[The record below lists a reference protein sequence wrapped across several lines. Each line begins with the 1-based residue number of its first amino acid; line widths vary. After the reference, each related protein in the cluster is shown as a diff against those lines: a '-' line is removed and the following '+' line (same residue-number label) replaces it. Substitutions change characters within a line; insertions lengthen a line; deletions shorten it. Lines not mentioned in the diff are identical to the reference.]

1 MKITLKDFDYPL
13 PKDLIA
19 YYPSEKR
26 DHSRLLV
33 VDKQTDTLE
42 HKHFY
47 QIIDYLEEGDG
58 LVINQT
64 KVFPARVF
72 GINENN
78 QAKVEVLFL
87 KKLEDGMWEVL
98 VKPGKKVP
106 LGSVISFNLYEPDK
120 ICRSG
125 CEPFGELPDTFYCGD
140 LRCQIMERT
149 ESGSRLAKLMFDG
162 DLFEILERLGRIPL
176 PPYIRR
182 YPEPADKDRYQ
193 TVYAKEKGAV
203 AAPTAGLHFTPELLE
218 KIERKGVHKIPITLH
233 VGWDSF
239 RPIRVDDPEDH
250 QLASEYFKIEQ
261 SSADR
266 MNQIKENGKR
276 IVAVGTTTVRAL
288 ETVADKSEPHRIQ
301 AKSGWTKKFIYS
313 PYKFKIVDSL
323 ITNFH
328 LPRSTLLLLVSAFAT
343 KELILKAYQ
352 EAIKEGY
359 RFYSYGDAMLII

>member
-1 MKITLKDFDYPL
+1 MKITLQDFNYPL

-19 YYPSEKR
+19 YHPSEKR

-33 VDKQTDTLE
+33 LERETGQLE
-42 HKHFY
+42 HKYFY

-64 KVFPARVF
+64 KVFPARIF
-72 GINENN
+72 GINEKT

-87 KKLEDGMWEVL
+87 KKLEDNMWEVL

-106 LGSVISFNLYEPDK
+106 SSSVISFNIYEPDR

-125 CEPFGELPDTFYCGD
+125 CDRRELPDTFYCGD
-140 LRCQIMERT
+140 LRCQILERT
-149 ESGSRLAKLMFDG
+149 ESGSWLAKLMFDG
-162 DLFEILERLGRIPL
+162 DLFEILEQLGKIPL
-176 PPYIRR
+176 PPYIKRET
-182 YPEPADKDRYQ
+182 EPQDKYRYQ

-203 AAPTAGLHFTPELLE
+203 AAPTAGLHFTTELLE
-218 KIERKGVHKIPITLH
+218 KIEKKGIHKIPITLH

-250 QLASEYFKIEQ
+250 QLASEYFKIDQ
-261 SSADR
+261 SSADQI
-266 MNQIKENGKR
+266 NQIKENGKR

-288 ETVADKSEPHRIQ
+288 ETAVDDGQPHRLQ
-301 AKSGWTKKFIYS
+301 AKSGGTKKFIYP
-313 PYKFKIVDSL
+313 PYKFKVVDSL

-352 EAIKEGY
+352 EAIRERY

>member
-1 MKITLKDFDYPL
+1 MKITLQDFNYPL

-19 YYPSEKR
+19 YHPSEKR

-33 VDKQTDTLE
+33 LERETGQLE
-42 HKHFY
+42 HKYFY

-64 KVFPARVF
+64 KVFPGRIF
-72 GINENN
+72 GINEKT

-87 KKLEDGMWEVL
+87 KKLEDNMWEVL

-106 LGSVISFNLYEPDK
+106 SGSLISFNQDN
-120 ICRSG
+120 
-125 CEPFGELPDTFYCGD
+125 
-140 LRCQIMERT
+140 LRCQILERT
-149 ESGSRLAKLMFDG
+149 ESGSWLAKLMFDG
-162 DLFEILERLGRIPL
+162 DLFEILEQLGKIPL
-176 PPYIRR
+176 PPYIKRET
-182 YPEPADKDRYQ
+182 EPQDKYRYQ

-203 AAPTAGLHFTPELLE
+203 AAPTAGLHFTTELLE
-218 KIERKGVHKIPITLH
+218 KIEKKGIHKIPITLH

-250 QLASEYFKIEQ
+250 QLASEYFKIDQ
-261 SSADR
+261 SSADQI
-266 MNQIKENGKR
+266 NQIKENGKR

-288 ETVADKSEPHRIQ
+288 ETAVDDGQPHRLQ
-301 AKSGWTKKFIYS
+301 AKSGGTKKFIYP
-313 PYKFKIVDSL
+313 PYKFKVVDSL

-352 EAIKEGY
+352 EAIRERY

>member
-1 MKITLKDFDYPL
+1 MSAYASLKDFDYPL

-19 YYPSEKR
+19 YHPAEKR

-33 VDKQTDTLE
+33 LDRKTGTLE
-42 HKHFY
+42 HRYFY
-47 QIIDYLEEGDG
+47 QIIDYLKEGDG

-64 KVFPARVF
+64 KVFPARIF
-72 GINENN
+72 GINEKT

-87 KKLEDGMWEVL
+87 KKLEDSIWEVL

-106 LGSVISFNLYEPDK
+106 SGSLISFNQ
-120 ICRSG
+120 
-125 CEPFGELPDTFYCGD
+125 GD
-140 LRCQIMERT
+140 LRCQILEKT
-149 ESGSRLAKLMFDG
+149 ESGSWSAKLMFDG
-162 DLFEILERLGRIPL
+162 DLFEILEQLGRIPL

-182 YPEPADKDRYQ
+182 DPEPQDKDRYQ

-218 KIERKGVHKIPITLH
+218 KIERKGIHKIPITLH

-239 RPIRVDDPEDH
+239 RPIRVDDPKDH

-288 ETVADKSEPHRIQ
+288 ETAGDDADRYRIK
-301 AKSGWTKKFIYS
+301 AKSGWTKKFIYP
-313 PYKFKIVDSL
+313 PYKFKVVDSL

-352 EAIKEGY
+352 EAIKERY

>member
-1 MKITLKDFDYPL
+1 MSAYASLKDFDYPL

-33 VDKQTDTLE
+33 LDRKTGALE
-42 HKHFY
+42 HKYFY
-47 QIIDYLEEGDG
+47 EIIDYLEEGDG

-64 KVFPARVF
+64 KVFPARIF

-106 LGSVISFNLYEPDK
+106 SNSVISFNQNN
-120 ICRSG
+120 
-125 CEPFGELPDTFYCGD
+125 
-140 LRCQIMERT
+140 LRCQILGRT
-149 ESGSRLAKLMFDG
+149 ETGSRLAKLMFDG
-162 DLFEILERLGRIPL
+162 NLFEILNKFGKIPL
-176 PPYIRR
+176 PPYIKRE
-182 YPEPADKDRYQ
+182 PEPRDKDRYQ

-218 KIERKGVHKIPITLH
+218 KIEGKGIHKIPITLH

-250 QLASEYFKIEQ
+250 QLESEYFKIEQ
-261 SSADR
+261 ASADKI
-266 MNQIKENGKR
+266 NQVKKNGKR

-288 ETVADKSEPHRIQ
+288 ETAADDLEIYRIQ
-301 AKSGWTKKFIYS
+301 AKSGWTKKFIYP
-313 PYKFKIVDSL
+313 PYKFKLVDSL

-328 LPRSTLLLLVSAFAT
+328 LPRSTLLLLVSAFTT

-352 EAIKEGY
+352 EAIKEKY

>member
-1 MKITLKDFDYPL
+1 MKITLKDFDYPF

-33 VDKQTDTLE
+33 LDRKTGALE
-42 HKHFY
+42 HEYFY
-47 QIIDYLEEGDG
+47 EIIDYLEEGDG

-64 KVFPARVF
+64 KVFPARIF

-87 KKLEDGMWEVL
+87 KNLKDSMWEVL

-106 LGSVISFNLYEPDK
+106 SDSMISFN
-120 ICRSG
+120 RG
-125 CEPFGELPDTFYCGD
+125 G
-140 LRCQIMERT
+140 LRCQILGRT
-149 ESGSRLAKLMFDG
+149 EGGSRLAKLMFDG
-162 DLFEILERLGRIPL
+162 DLFEILDGLGKIPL

-182 YPEPADKDRYQ
+182 ETEPQDKDRYQ

-203 AAPTAGLHFTPELLE
+203 AAPTAGLHFTQELLR
-218 KIERKGVHKIPITLH
+218 KIEEKGIHKIPITLH

-239 RPIRVDDPEDH
+239 RPIRENDPKDH
-250 QLASEYFKIEQ
+250 QLESEYFKIEQ
-261 SSADR
+261 TSADR
-266 MNQIKENGKR
+266 INRIKENGKR

-288 ETVADKSEPHRIQ
+288 ETAADDSGPHRIK
-301 AKSGWTKKFIYS
+301 AKSGWTKKFIYP
-313 PYKFKIVDSL
+313 PYNFKVVDFL

-343 KELILKAYQ
+343 RELILKAYQ

>member
-1 MKITLKDFDYPL
+1 MSSTLKDFDYPL

-19 YYPSEKR
+19 YHPAEKR
-26 DHSRLLV
+26 DHSRLLIM
-33 VDKQTDTLE
+33 DRKTGALE
-42 HKHFY
+42 HRYFY

-64 KVFPARVF
+64 KVFPARIF
-72 GINENN
+72 GINEKN

-87 KKLEDGMWEVL
+87 KKLEDNMWEVL

-106 LGSVISFNLYEPDK
+106 SGSVISFNQDN
-120 ICRSG
+120 
-125 CEPFGELPDTFYCGD
+125 
-140 LRCQIMERT
+140 LRCQILERT
-149 ESGSRLAKLMFDG
+149 ESGSWLAKPKFDE
-162 DLFEILERLGRIPL
+162 DLFEILDQLGKIPL
-176 PPYIRR
+176 PPYIKRET
-182 YPEPADKDRYQ
+182 EPQDKDRYQ

-218 KIERKGVHKIPITLH
+218 KIEKKGIQKIPITLH

-239 RPIRVDDPEDH
+239 RPIRTDNPEDH
-250 QLASEYFKIEQ
+250 QLASEYFKIDQ
-261 SSADR
+261 SSADK

-288 ETVADKSEPHRIQ
+288 ETAMDDSELHQIL
-301 AKSGWTKKFIYS
+301 AKSGWTRKFIYP
-313 PYKFKIVDSL
+313 PYKFKVVNCL

-328 LPRSTLLLLVSAFAT
+328 LPRSTLFLLVSAFAS

-352 EAIKEGY
+352 EAIEERY

>member
-33 VDKQTDTLE
+33 LERKTGTLE
-42 HKHFY
+42 HRYFY
-47 QIIDYLEEGDG
+47 EIIDYMEEGDG

-64 KVFPARVF
+64 KVFPARIF
-72 GINENN
+72 GTNEHN

-87 KKLEDGMWEVL
+87 KNLKDSMWEVL
-98 VKPGKKVP
+98 VKPGKKVSS
-106 LGSVISFNLYEPDK
+106 GSVISFNQN
-120 ICRSG
+120 
-125 CEPFGELPDTFYCGD
+125 D
-140 LRCQIMERT
+140 LRCQILGRT
-149 ESGSRLAKLMFDG
+149 EGGSRLAKLMFDG
-162 DLFEILERLGRIPL
+162 DLFEILDGLGKIPL

-182 YPEPADKDRYQ
+182 EPEPQDKDRYQ

-203 AAPTAGLHFTPELLE
+203 AAPTAGLHFTPELLK
-218 KIERKGVHKIPITLH
+218 KIEKKGIHKIPITLH

-239 RPIRVDDPEDH
+239 RPIRVDDPKDH
-250 QLASEYFKIEQ
+250 QLESEYFKIEQ
-261 SSADR
+261 TSADEI
-266 MNQIKENGKR
+266 NQIKENGKR

-288 ETVADKSEPHRIQ
+288 ETVADDSEPHRIQ
-301 AKSGWTKKFIYS
+301 PKSGWTKKFIYP
-313 PYKFKIVDSL
+313 PYRFKMVDSL

>member
-1 MKITLKDFDYPL
+1 MKTTLKDFDYPL

-33 VDKQTDTLE
+33 LERKTGALE
-42 HKHFY
+42 HKYFY
-47 QIIDYLEEGDG
+47 EISDYLEEGDG

-64 KVFPARVF
+64 KVFPARIF

-87 KKLEDGMWEVL
+87 KKLEDSMWEVL

-106 LGSVISFNLYEPDK
+106 SGSVISFN
-120 ICRSG
+120 R
-125 CEPFGELPDTFYCGD
+125 GD
-140 LRCQIMERT
+140 LRCQILGRT
-149 ESGSRLAKLMFDG
+149 EGGSRLAKLMFDG
-162 DLFEILERLGRIPL
+162 DLFEILDGLGKIPL

-182 YPEPADKDRYQ
+182 ETEPQDKDRYQ

-203 AAPTAGLHFTPELLE
+203 AAPTAGLHFTPELLK
-218 KIERKGVHKIPITLH
+218 KIEGKGIQKIPITLH

-239 RPIRVDDPEDH
+239 RPIRVDDPKDH
-250 QLASEYFKIEQ
+250 QLESEYFKIDQ
-261 SSADR
+261 SSADKI
-266 MNQIKENGKR
+266 NQIKERGKR

-288 ETVADKSEPHRIQ
+288 ETAADDSEPHRIQ
-301 AKSGWTKKFIYS
+301 AKSSWTKKFIYP
-313 PYKFKIVDSL
+313 PYKFKVVDSL

-352 EAIKEGY
+352 EAIRERY

>member
-1 MKITLKDFDYPL
+1 MKISLKDFDYPL
-13 PKDLIA
+13 PKELVA
-19 YYPSEKR
+19 YYPAEKR

-33 VDKQTDTLE
+33 LERKTGKLE
-42 HKHFY
+42 HKYFY
-47 QIIDYLEEGDG
+47 EIVDYLQDGDG

-64 KVFPARVF
+64 TVFPARIF

-87 KKLEDGMWEVL
+87 KNLQNNVWEVL

-106 LGSVISFNLYEPDK
+106 SGSVISFNQ
-120 ICRSG
+120 
-125 CEPFGELPDTFYCGD
+125 GD
-140 LRCQIMERT
+140 LRCQILEKT

-162 DLFEILERLGRIPL
+162 DLFKVLERLGKIPL

-182 YPEPADKDRYQ
+182 EPEPQDKDRYQ
-193 TVYAKEKGAV
+193 TIYAKERGAV
-203 AAPTAGLHFTPELLE
+203 AAPTAGLHFTEELLKEIEE
-218 KIERKGVHKIPITLH
+218 KGINIIPITLH

-239 RPIRVDDPEDH
+239 RPVRVDDPKDH
-250 QLASEYFKIEQ
+250 KLESEYFKIDQ
-261 SSADR
+261 SSAD
-266 MNQIKENGKR
+266 MINQIKEKGKR

-288 ETVADKSEPHRIQ
+288 ETAVEDAEPHRVQ
-301 AKSGWTKKFIYS
+301 ATSGWTIKFIYP
-313 PYKFKIVDSL
+313 PYRFKVVDCL

-328 LPRSTLLLLVSAFAT
+328 LPRSTLLLLVSAFAS

-352 EAIKEGY
+352 EAIREGY

>member
-1 MKITLKDFDYPL
+1 MSLSLKDFDYPL

-33 VDKQTDTLE
+33 LDRKTGALE
-42 HKHFY
+42 HKYFY
-47 QIIDYLEEGDG
+47 EIIDYLEEGDG
-58 LVINQT
+58 LIVNQT
-64 KVFPARVF
+64 KVFPARIF

-87 KKLEDGMWEVL
+87 KKLEDKLWEVL
-98 VKPGKKVP
+98 VKPGKRVP
-106 LGSVISFNLYEPDK
+106 SDSVISFN
-120 ICRSG
+120 RN
-125 CEPFGELPDTFYCGD
+125 D
-140 LRCQIMERT
+140 LRCQILGRT
-149 ESGSRLAKLMFDG
+149 EGGSRLAKLMFDG
-162 DLFEILERLGRIPL
+162 DLFEILEQLGKIPL

-182 YPEPADKDRYQ
+182 EPEPQDKDRYQ

-203 AAPTAGLHFTPELLE
+203 AAPTAGLHFTPELLK
-218 KIERKGVHKIPITLH
+218 KIEAKGVHKIPITLH

-239 RPIRVDDPEDH
+239 RPIRVDDPKDH
-250 QLASEYFKIEQ
+250 QLESEYFKIDQ
-261 SSADR
+261 SSADKI
-266 MNQIKENGKR
+266 NQIKENGKR

-288 ETVADKSEPHRIQ
+288 ETAVEDPSRADDSEPHRIQ
-301 AKSGWTKKFIYS
+301 AKFGWTKKFIYP

>member
-1 MKITLKDFDYPL
+1 MKITLQDFDYSL
-13 PKDLIA
+13 PKELIA
-19 YYPSEKR
+19 YHPVEQR

-33 VDKQTDTLE
+33 LDRKIGRLE

-64 KVFPARVF
+64 RVFPARIF
-72 GINENN
+72 GINEKN

-98 VKPGKKVP
+98 VKPGKKAP
-106 LGSVISFNLYEPDK
+106 SGSVISFNQ
-120 ICRSG
+120 
-125 CEPFGELPDTFYCGD
+125 GD
-140 LRCQIMERT
+140 LCCEILEKT
-149 ESGSRLAKLMFDG
+149 ESGSWLAKLMFDG
-162 DLFEILERLGRIPL
+162 DLFEVLERFGKIPL
-176 PPYIRR
+176 PPYIKRE
-182 YPEPADKDRYQ
+182 PEPEDKDRYQ
-193 TVYAKEKGAV
+193 TVYAQEKGAV

-239 RPIRVDDPEDH
+239 RPIRVDDPKEH
-250 QLASEYFKIEQ
+250 QLASEYFKTDQ

-266 MNQIKENGKR
+266 INQIKENGKR

-288 ETVADKSEPHRIQ
+288 ETAADDSEPNRIKP
-301 AKSGWTKKFIYS
+301 KSGWTKKFIYP
-313 PYKFKIVDSL
+313 PYKFKVVDSL

-352 EAIKEGY
+352 EAIKEKY